1 MDAMFLKCTSLAS
14 VDLSSFNTSN
24 VITMGFPFTEA
35 HNYSS
40 PHSPTQNPPTPA
52 GMFAYCHSLTNLNL
66 SSFNTSNVTNMYTM
80 FFECINMT
88 RLNLSNFDVE
98 HTSLNS
104 IFSGIY
110 PRCFASSS
118 GACTIICTE
127 ATQARIEPLMW
138 PDVTN

>member
-1 MDAMFLKCTSLAS
+1 
-14 VDLSSFNTSN
+14 
-24 VITMGFPFTEA
+24 
-35 HNYSS
+35 
-40 PHSPTQNPPTPA
+40 
-52 GMFAYCHSLTNLNL
+52 MFAYCHSLTNLNL

-138 PDVTN
+138 PDVTITWVRP